1 MENESERNLD
11 NNPVLRAIWERRS
24 IRHFKP
30 DKVPTKLVKKIIKA
44 GTMAPSS
51 SNLQPW
57 RFVVIEDE
65 KRREYL
71 KQIALK
77 RWNRVMEVLK
87 DREPERFDFYQKQ
100 KDREDPVYYSAPVI
114 IFVIG
119 PSGVNCALACEN
131 MMLAAH
137 SLGIGSCYVGWGG
150 LVADDPETVKLL
162 ELKEKEKVYGPIL
175 IGYPDKQ
182 PEPTPRDEPTIKWV

>member
-1 MENESERNLD
+1 MENNSQSNVED
-11 NNPVLRAIWERRS
+11 NFVLKTIRERRS
-24 IRHFKP
+24 IRHFKS
-30 DKVPTKLVKKIIKA
+30 DKVPRNLVKKIIEA

-65 KRREYL
+65 KLREYL
-71 KQIALK
+71 RQIALK
-77 RWNRVMEVLK
+77 KWNRVMEVLK
-87 DREPERFDFYQKQ
+87 DREPERFNFYREQ
-100 KDREDPVYYSAPVI
+100 KDRKDPVYYSAPVI

-137 SLGIGSCYVGWGG
+137 SIGLGSCYVGWGG
-150 LVADDPETVKLL
+150 LVVEDPETNKML
-162 ELKEKEKVYGPIL
+162 ELKEKEKVFGPIL
-175 IGYPDKQ
+175 IGYPEKQ
-182 PEPTPRDEPTIKWV
+182 LEPTPRDDPEIKWV